1 MKKLF
6 IILSIVLVSLLL
18 LNFFVSAHS
27 GKTDSNGGHYD
38 HSTGEY
44 HYHHGYP
51 AHNHYDMD
59 GDGRKDCPYGFN
71 DKTNSNS
78 NTSTSKPKNQK
89 RGIDFG
95 SVVIAILLLVPISL
109 ISAWLLYTLFAII
122 MIIIQAIT
130 QNFFNKRIDDEQRK
144 IITKKLLVIGLV
156 IEIPLVFLYLI
167 TL

>member
-51 AHNHYDMD
+51 AHSHYDVD
-59 GDGRKDCPYGFN
+59 GDGRKDCPYKFD
-71 DKTNSNS
+71 DKTNSGSSSSGKYNDNITFQKVMLS
-78 NTSTSKPKNQK
+78 LLMLIPIGFVSAGFIYILSYILLTIIRWICKNVFGFAISEDKENTIIWRLFNILLISTL
-89 RGIDFG
+89 IFEF
-95 SVVIAILLLVPISL
+95 ILLLK
-109 ISAWLLYTLFAII
+109 
-122 MIIIQAIT
+122 IT
-130 QNFFNKRIDDEQRK
+130 
-144 IITKKLLVIGLV
+144 
-156 IEIPLVFLYLI
+156 
-167 TL
+167 